1 MNAILPTLMTVDEF
15 LRWSQAQDRGRYELE
30 RGRIVAMQAENV
42 RHVRTKLRVVN
53 ALAAAIQRAN
63 VPYFAMTDGMA
74 VRLPGQRAY
83 EPDASIAP
91 LPEPPDDAMEL
102 SNPVAVFEVLSPTPK
117 SVRRDLTE
125 KVVGYGLVPSI
136 AHYVVIDPEERAV
149 LHYTRRGDLLVP
161 PAAPV
166 EDVLRLESIGIEVP
180 LEDMLSPKPTT
191 R

>member
-1 MNAILPTLMTVDEF
+1 MNAILPSLMTVDEF

-180 LEDMLSPKPTT
+180 LEDMLSPKPTA
-191 R
+191 